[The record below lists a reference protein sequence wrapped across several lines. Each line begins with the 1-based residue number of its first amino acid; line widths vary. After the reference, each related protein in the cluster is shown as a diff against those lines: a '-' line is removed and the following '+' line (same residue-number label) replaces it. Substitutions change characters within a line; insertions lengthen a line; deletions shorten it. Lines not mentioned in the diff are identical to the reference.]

1 MAAEWKHRWVTIAND
16 KLFHAGGQHVPGG
29 QLNQLHPRRDSKAVS
44 SGKTPAIDWEWMTI
58 LLMQMQEH
66 IETLSRQDD
75 ISGDGKKA
83 LSGLDSCANELLPV
97 LLSEARRH

>member
-1 MAAEWKHRWVTIAND
+1 MAND
-16 KLFHAGGQHVPGG
+16 ILHEAGREEEPAAQVHE
-29 QLNQLHPRRDSKAVS
+29 LHQRRDSKAVS